1 MNVIPMPEEEY
12 LTKAFVLAEESLKLD
27 NISLRKAMYT
37 AKKGTRWS
45 THHAYLQKAWNRKNL
60 HILMNT
66 LVAKV
71 FIIFIVFYT
80 YSHFIHIHILYIY
93 QARDKNLRY
102 FFLKTYSTH
111 FIPEN
116 NIYI

>member
-1 MNVIPMPEEEY
+1 MPEEEY

-27 NISLRKAMYT
+27 NVSLRKAMYT
-37 AKKGTRWS
+37 AKKGARWS

-71 FIIFIVFYT
+71 FIIFIVFHISHWREKKSLKPFFFITYT
-80 YSHFIHIHILYIY
+80 TF
-93 QARDKNLRY
+93 
-102 FFLKTYSTH
+102 

-116 NIYI
+116 NHI

>member
-27 NISLRKAMYT
+27 NVSLRKAMYT

-45 THHAYLQKAWNRKNL
+45 TYHAYLRKAWNRKNL

-71 FIIFIVFYT
+71 SIILILCITQERRESSISHLFFFFREHPPLSLYQKIIFKSY
-80 YSHFIHIHILYIY
+80 Y
-93 QARDKNLRY
+93 RK
-102 FFLKTYSTH
+102 
-111 FIPEN
+111 
-116 NIYI
+116 

>member
-1 MNVIPMPEEEY
+1 MNVMPMPEEEY

-37 AKKGTRWS
+37 AKKGARWS
-45 THHAYLQKAWNRKNL
+45 TYHAYLRKAWNRKNL

-66 LVAKV
+66 FVAKV
-71 FIIFIVFYT
+71 SIIFI
-80 YSHFIHIHILYIY
+80 LYITLK
-93 QARDKNLRY
+93 RTNLFLFDKS
-102 FFLKTYSTH
+102 FFRKYTPH
-111 FIPEN
+111 FLYK

>member
-12 LTKAFVLAEESLKLD
+12 LTKAFVLAEESLK
-27 NISLRKAMYT
+27 NVSLRKAMYT
-37 AKKGTRWS
+37 AKRGTRWS

-71 FIIFIVFYT
+71 SIIF
-80 YSHFIHIHILYIY
+80 IHILYIMREKIFDKLFFFQKHTPLTLY
-93 QARDKNLRY
+93 QKIIFLFKNCY
-102 FFLKTYSTH
+102 
-111 FIPEN
+111 
-116 NIYI
+116 